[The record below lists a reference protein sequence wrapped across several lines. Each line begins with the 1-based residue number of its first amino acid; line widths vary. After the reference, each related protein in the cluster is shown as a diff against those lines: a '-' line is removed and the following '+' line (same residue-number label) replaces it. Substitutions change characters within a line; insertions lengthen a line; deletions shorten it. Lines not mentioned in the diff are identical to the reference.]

1 MTSTL
6 PNYIIEAIIRF
17 SCDKPAPPKA
27 TKEIRENDPELAEEM
42 RLKGRTYTVMKS
54 ARKKKLKKIH
64 LDELIKNP
72 TLNNCIIRE
81 LMIQIHQCKLLRK
94 ENDELENAIRPTK
107 QEAEWQEQIKISD
120 HLCDVKNRM
129 MEQMTA
135 DMDKLKKENER
146 LRKVETM
153 WQRGSVYDPDYKE
166 ENILKQEKVVKSNY
180 KNDFCER
187 HDIDFDTIKS
197 CRELERLCG
206 DDRLIKQ
213 KHFYRKHITKLID
226 ELKQDI
232 ISAGDDKLKM
242 SLAKEAKRSM
252 EKRLTV
258 TDASEIEE
266 TIIEEILDMIHDF
279 DLKV

>member
-81 LMIQIHQCKLLRK
+81 LMIQIHQCKLLKK

-120 HLCDVKNRM
+120 DLCAVKNRM

-135 DMDKLKKENER
+135 DMDKFKKENER

-153 WQRGSVYDPDYKE
+153 WQRGSVYNPDYGKDKE
-166 ENILKQEKVVKSNY
+166 ENIPKKVVSNY

-187 HDIDFDTIKS
+187 HDIDYDTIKS
-197 CRELERLCG
+197 CRVLERLCG
-206 DDRLIKQ
+206 DDRIIKQ

-226 ELKQDI
+226 DLKQDL

-242 SLAKEAKRSM
+242 TEVKEAKSIM

-258 TDASEIEE
+258 TDASV
-266 TIIEEILDMIHDF
+266 IEEIKDMIHDLEGDIPF
-279 DLKV
+279 